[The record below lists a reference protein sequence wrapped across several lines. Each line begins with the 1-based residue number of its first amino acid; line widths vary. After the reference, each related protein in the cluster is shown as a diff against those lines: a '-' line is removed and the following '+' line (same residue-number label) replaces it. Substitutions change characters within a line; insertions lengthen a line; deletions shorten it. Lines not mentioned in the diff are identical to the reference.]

1 MKRVMDVLVI
11 LIDVLLQEGVLLR
24 GMKKSIGSVRRV
36 GVENIGCQGKIGG
49 IIEKMVQCG
58 SKVHK

>member
-1 MKRVMDVLVI
+1 MKRVMDVRVT
-11 LIDVLLQEGVLLR
+11 LIDVLLQEVFLLH
-24 GMKKSIGSVRRV
+24 GMMKTIGSVRSV